1 MTTTTPQPGLSP
13 YMLEL
18 VGAYAR
24 PPRHVPVAAVFACN
38 LNSYTHAVRRE
49 LMRAVKPGSIS

>member
-1 MTTTTPQPGLSP
+1 
-13 YMLEL
+13 
-18 VGAYAR
+18 
-24 PPRHVPVAAVFACN
+24 VFACN